1 MLKFR
6 YVFFLAAYFAVS
18 IILSGSQANAD
29 GYLTPDDL
37 KSISYQCYV
46 EDTEIVFCSDEKISN
61 PQVIVKLPLLEPVIL
76 ANGVRAYRVM
86 ATIDNQTKRNLIGAR
101 IFVTFDEDKKQSID
115 IMISEKIIYKAT
127 STTARSHLIRSD
139 VPQNLSLYEAL
150 DQVYFNA
157 QITNI
162 KIKLQELLFEEI

>member
-1 MLKFR
+1 MLKFK
-6 YVFFLAAYFAVS
+6 YVFLLAAYFAVS

-37 KSISYQCYV
+37 KSISYQCYL
-46 EDTEIVFCSDEKISN
+46 EDEEIVFCSDDKISN

-86 ATIDNQTKRNLIGAR
+86 ATIDNQTKRNLVGAK

-139 VPQNLSLYEAL
+139 VRSVSKLYEKINFI
-150 DQVYFNA
+150 YFNA
-157 QITNI
+157 DPSA
-162 KIKLQELLFEEI
+162 IKLSPIEINFVRN